1 MKFAPW
7 KNGRSRSKRSTPLS
21 PPSISSPRTFS
32 DAAENLNG
40 LVSDL
45 TEQASALKEQL
56 FARAELLAQRTQLER
71 SGAQAEA
78 AQIVVPEVD
87 RAGALASLHAGAT
100 TFETVSS
107 EMTAKLYN
115 LLAQAP
121 ALPDP
126 AGQNALEQW
135 KSRTRE
141 YLAGLPGTSE
151 KLRTWSPDDADPV
164 VSLDQLLP
172 LWP

>member
-1 MKFAPW
+1 MEKRQVPLEEINAALAPFDQFA
-7 KNGRSRSKRSTPLS
+7 TA
-21 PPSISSPRTFS
+21 FS
-32 DAAENLNG
+32 DTAENLHG

-56 FARAELLAQRTQLER
+56 FAQAELLAQRSQLER
-71 SGAQAEA
+71 SGARAEA

-87 RAGALASLHAGAT
+87 RAGALAGLHAGAT
-100 TFETVSS
+100 TFESVSS
-107 EMTAKLYN
+107 EMTANLYN

-126 AGQNALEQW
+126 AGQKAFEQW

-141 YLAGLPGTSE
+141 YLAGLP
-151 KLRTWSPDDADPV
+151 ADFRKTADLV
-164 VSLDQLLP
+164 G
-172 LWP
+172 